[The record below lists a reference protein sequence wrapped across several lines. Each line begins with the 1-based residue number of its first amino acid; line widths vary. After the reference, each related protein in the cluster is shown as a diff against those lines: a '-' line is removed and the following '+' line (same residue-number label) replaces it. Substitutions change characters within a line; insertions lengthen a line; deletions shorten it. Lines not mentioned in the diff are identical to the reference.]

1 MKPAG
6 GAAIAVAALL
16 LAACAG
22 LPAAPPTADIV
33 LTGYLAD
40 TVTARL
46 AAEVPPP
53 SPTPTPADR
62 AGSDA
67 YRTLEGGDRW
77 LMAVT
82 HAEFRPPFVAQQFD
96 CAVGARMT
104 AQPMPALTRLMTRLQ
119 IDTVATGGLARGV
132 NPRLRPAVVDPQRRV
147 CIRLTEAGRA
157 APSWP
162 SIAAAVGTAYADL
175 FSDLAPDRSVPVQR
189 IGREIGLSRAVCGL
203 DWPSDVSAG
212 AGLGHTVYAAVAS
225 TPAFQDDLALARV
238 EVTAVRSAAGPE
250 SPGCAAERRLF
261 PSDARRDQAGR
272 GAASAP

>member
-1 MKPAG
+1 VKPGG

-22 LPAAPPTADIV
+22 LPEATPTPGIA

-40 TVTARL
+40 TVIARL
-46 AAEVPPP
+46 AADIPSAPPA
-53 SPTPTPADR
+53 PTSADR
-62 AGSDA
+62 AESA
-67 YRTLEGGDRW
+67 TYRTLEGGDRW
-77 LMAVT
+77 LMAVA
-82 HAEFRPPFVAQQFD
+82 HAELRPPFVAQQFD

-119 IDTVATGGLARGV
+119 IDTVAAGTIVRDR
-132 NPRLRPAVVDPQRRV
+132 NPSPRPRPAADDPQRRICV
-147 CIRLTEAGRA
+147 RLTEAGRA

-175 FSDLAPDRSVPVQR
+175 FSELDPDRSVPVQR

-203 DWPSDVSAG
+203 DWPGDVTAG
-212 AGLGHTVYAAVAS
+212 DGLGHSVYAAVAS
-225 TPAFQDDLALARV
+225 TPAFRDDLALARA
-238 EVTAVRSAAGPE
+238 EVTAARTAASPE

-261 PSDARRDQAGR
+261 PSDG
-272 GAASAP
+272 